1 MDTCRHSSSNRQR
14 RESHKKESARRE
26 SQKKKKDQ
34 RRESQRKEDPSEP
47 HAREVM
53 KHGFFDAW

>member
-14 RESHKKESARRE
+14 RESHKSESARRE
-26 SQKKKKDQ
+26 SQKKKDQ

-47 HAREVM
+47 HAGEIM
-53 KHGFFDAW
+53 KYGFFDAW